1 MPNGNLAGNVGQY
14 SEELTAYLRFQY
26 LQSLRQLTGTRVL
39 MTTRENNG
47 HAQYVLY
54 LVLKNDVLSQSSRL
68 AGLRAAG
75 YIDSFSLVSPP
86 GSLLEEWEEQ
96 TQVFEDAYHIP
107 VTKRLLKLPPK
118 ELTSAVAQFILFK
131 TKTDKRVRE
140 RIEPSVVRA
149 PSIDDAREFAADMI
163 DVAAFYDIPLDMLL
177 GIGAME
183 NNYLNV
189 RGDLQHTRWKRH
201 AQPGDEIL
209 RRRHGRVLVRDF
221 SVGPWQIT
229 RETLRY
235 VHDLYLHDK
244 RNYGELPARLRPSRH
259 LDFDDLDT
267 GVLTTYAGLLLRQL
281 LDSFQGDVA
290 KAEGAYNGG
299 FNQPNMQYSAGVS
312 MVATYAHQ
320 VLGVA
325 AKRKN
330 SQIAESK
337 LRVVR

>member
-1 MPNGNLAGNVGQY
+1 MPDCGPRDTSIL
-14 SEELTAYLRFQY
+14 SHSYLHPVRF
-26 LQSLRQLTGTRVL
+26 S
-39 MTTRENNG
+39 
-47 HAQYVLY
+47 
-54 LVLKNDVLSQSSRL
+54 
-68 AGLRAAG
+68 
-75 YIDSFSLVSPP
+75 
-86 GSLLEEWEEQ
+86 EEWEEQ

-281 LDSFQGDVA
+281 LDSFQGNVA